1 MAITW
6 RAGVGY
12 EPTPDRGTGGRIP
25 RPFGPVPTPDVELVN
40 EFADDFGGMYDSP
53 DGPDWAI
60 VAGAAI
66 VGTGFVLALGALCI
80 IGAVAVARWL
90 GWA

>member
-6 RAGVGY
+6 RADDGY
-12 EPTPDRGTGGRIP
+12 EPSPDRGTGGRIP
-25 RPFGPVPTPDVELVN
+25 RPFGSVTNPDVRYVN
-40 EFADDFGGMYDSP
+40 DLADEWALDDS
-53 DGPDWAI
+53 DGPEWAI

-66 VGTGFVLALGALCI
+66 VGTTFILGLGALCI

-90 GWA
+90 GWVA

>member
-6 RAGVGY
+6 RAGVGD
-12 EPTPDRGTGGRIP
+12 EPTLDRGTGGRIP
-25 RPFGPVPTPDVELVN
+25 RPSGPVPNDVEYVN
-40 EFADDFGGMYDSP
+40 ELADDFGDLYDSP
-53 DGPDWAI
+53 DGPEWAI